1 MSNISIKSAL
11 ISVFDKSD
19 LEGIIRRL
27 SDQNIKI
34 YSTGGTEKFI
44 RSLSVAVTAVESV
57 TDYPSIFN
65 GRVKTLHPKIFG
77 GILFER
83 NNKTHN
89 EEVEHYKI
97 PPVDLVVV
105 DLYPF
110 EETVKKELPHYE
122 IIEKIDIG
130 GTSLIRAA
138 AKNFNDVIIIPS
150 KDDYNKL
157 EEILDNGFSTMEE
170 RRSLAAKAFAISSHY
185 DSVIYKYF
193 SQGSENQ
200 LLRLSENAI
209 NPLRYGENPHQKGY
223 YYGDL
228 NEVFQKLNG
237 KDLSFNNL
245 MDINAG
251 IQLLKEFEDENVFII
266 IKHNNACGVA
276 VGDTCIEAYN
286 KALEADNVSAF
297 GGIFCTNTTVNLEA
311 AKQISSI
318 FYEILIAP
326 SFTKEALDLLKKL
339 KNRII
344 LKSKN
349 LDSLNNE
356 IKSVFNGYLVQTTDS
371 KTDHRNDLQYVTYQ
385 KPGNEQIDDLLFA
398 SKIAKHSKSNTIV
411 LAKNKQLLANGVGQT
426 SRVDALNQAI
436 DKAGRFNM
444 DLNESVMASDAFFPF
459 SDCVEIAKTH
469 GINSIIQPGGSKND
483 QLSVDYCNDHGL
495 SMVFT
500 GFRHFKH

>member
-83 NNKTHN
+83 SNKTHN

-110 EETVKKELPHYE
+110 EETVKKELPHHE

-130 GTSLIRAA
+130 GISLIRAA
-138 AKNFNDVIIIPS
+138 AKNFNDVVIIPS
-150 KDDYNKL
+150 KDDYNQL
-157 EEILDNGFSTMEE
+157 EEILDNGFSTIEE
-170 RRSLAAKAFAISSHY
+170 RRSLAANAFAVSSHY
-185 DSVIYKYF
+185 DSMIYKYF

-200 LLRLSENAI
+200 RLRLSENAI

-223 YYGDL
+223 YYGNL
-228 NEVFQKLNG
+228 NEVFEKLNG

-245 MDINAG
+245 LDINAG
-251 IQLLKEFEDENVFII
+251 VQLLKEFEDENVFII

-276 VGDTCIEAYN
+276 VGNKCIEAYN
-286 KALEADNVSAF
+286 KAVEADNVSAF

-326 SFTKEALDLLKKL
+326 SFTKEALDLLEKS

-349 LDSLNNE
+349 LNSLNNE

-371 KTDHRNDLQYVTYQ
+371 KTDHRYDLQYVTNQ

-411 LAKNKQLLANGVGQT
+411 LARNKQLLASGVGQT

-459 SDCVEIAKTH
+459 PDCVEIAKAH

-483 QLSVDYCNDHGL
+483 QLSIDYCNDHGL